1 MTAIVTTPFRVVNA
15 ENFKEDIAGSSV
27 YVGIGKTDVWSTAT
41 SDLTDATTPFTPQD
55 RIDDIHEAYQ
65 NMIGMKKIAS
75 ADVAHIVP
83 RHTWTSGTT
92 YVAWDSDD
100 SEIYDKA
107 FYIVTSEYKVYKC
120 ISSPGTQ
127 STVEPT
133 HINTDPTAES
143 DTYKWKY
150 MYTVTVTDA
159 EKFLTISYLPVRTE
173 QDVTSS
179 TVNGAISEAS
189 VVVIDTANE
198 YIKTGMLITGTGVAT
213 NPVPT
218 VTAISTNGLSI
229 TMSGPQTIADDV
241 VLTFG
246 RLADTD
252 VNYANQTAQLN
263 SANTSLTAVGG
274 IERYEVTAGGSG
286 YTSAPDVIVRGDGTN
301 ALALATVSGGAV
313 TAITV
318 SSAGSG
324 IEANKGDNYTV
335 ADLLIGSVTSGGGTG
350 AAARAIIAPPGGHGI
365 DPVKELGAFYV
376 AVNSQLSGSEG
387 GDLTVGNDFRQ
398 ITLIKKPQN
407 FGTTV
412 TATATTL
419 RARRSLVLA
428 SGGSVSGFEVDQVIS
443 GSSSAAKAYL
453 VEIDTTNKVL
463 YYIQNSKTGY
473 ADFVSGDTITGTL
486 PSGGSSALNTTSGTS
501 WYGQATNG
509 YGPEV
514 KTNSGQ
520 LLFLENRDAINRSS
534 SQIEDIKLIIE
545 F

>member
-15 ENFKEDIAGSSV
+15 ENFKEDVAGSSV

-92 YVAWDSDD
+92 YTAWDSDD
-100 SEIYDKA
+100 SAIYDKA
-107 FYIVTSEYKVYKC
+107 FYVVTSEYKVYKC

-150 MYTVTVTDA
+150 MYTVSVTDA

-173 QDVTSS
+173 PTVSTSTGGNGGSESVTV
-179 TVNGAISEAS
+179 TLTA
-189 VVVIDTANE
+189 ANE
-198 YIKTGMLITGTGVAT
+198 YIVAGMLVTGSGITAGDTVAAIDGVTLTLSTAR
-213 NPVPT
+213 T
-218 VTAISTNGLSI
+218 VANGST
-229 TMSGPQTIADDV
+229 
-241 VLTFG
+241 LTFG

-252 VNYANQTAQLN
+252 VNYANQTAQIN
-263 SANTSLTAVGG
+263 SANTSLTAVAG

-301 ALALATVSGGAV
+301 ALAVATVSGGAV

-318 SSAGSG
+318 STAGSG
-324 IEANKGDNYTV
+324 TEANKGDGYTV
-335 ADLLIGSVTSGGGTG
+335 ADLLIGSVTSGGGTS
-350 AAARAIIAPPGGHGI
+350 AAGRAIITPSGGHGI

-398 ITLIKKPQN
+398 ISLIKKPQN
-407 FGTTV
+407 FGTDV
-412 TATATTL
+412 TASATTL
-419 RARRSLVLA
+419 RARKALVLA
-428 SGGSVSGFEVDQVIS
+428 NAGSVSGFAVDQVIV
-443 GSSSAAKAYL
+443 GSSSGAKAYL

-463 YYIQNSKTGY
+463 YYVQNSKTGY

-486 PSGGSSALNTTSGTS
+486 PSGGSSVLNTTSGTT
-501 WYGQATNG
+501 WYGQSTNG

-514 KTNSGQ
+514 KMNSGQ

>member
-15 ENFKEDIAGSSV
+15 ENFKEDVAGSSV

-92 YVAWDSDD
+92 YTAWDSDD
-100 SEIYDKA
+100 SAIYDKA
-107 FYIVTSEYKVYKC
+107 FYVVTSEYKVYKC

-150 MYTVTVTDA
+150 MYTVSVTDA

-173 QDVTSS
+173 PTVSTSTGGNGGSESVTV
-179 TVNGAISEAS
+179 TLTA
-189 VVVIDTANE
+189 ANE
-198 YIKTGMLITGTGVAT
+198 YIVAGMLVTGSGITAGDTVAAIDGVTLTLSTAREVANGTT
-213 NPVPT
+213 
-218 VTAISTNGLSI
+218 
-229 TMSGPQTIADDV
+229 
-241 VLTFG
+241 LTFG

-252 VNYANQTAQLN
+252 VNYANQTAQIN
-263 SANTSLTAVGG
+263 SANTSLTAVAG

-301 ALALATVSGGAV
+301 ALAVATVSGGAV

-318 SSAGSG
+318 STAGSG
-324 IEANKGDNYTV
+324 TEANKGDGYTV
-335 ADLLIGSVTSGGGTG
+335 ADLLIGSVTSGGGTS
-350 AAARAIIAPPGGHGI
+350 AAGRAIITPSGGHGI

-398 ITLIKKPQN
+398 ISLIKKPQN
-407 FGTTV
+407 FGTDV
-412 TATATTL
+412 TASATTL
-419 RARRSLVLA
+419 RARKALVLA
-428 SGGSVSGFEVDQVIS
+428 NAGSVSGFAVDQVIV
-443 GSSSAAKAYL
+443 GSSSGAKAYL

-463 YYIQNSKTGY
+463 YYVQNSKTGY

-486 PSGGSSALNTTSGTS
+486 PSGGSSVLNTTSGTT
-501 WYGQATNG
+501 WYGQSTNG

-514 KTNSGQ
+514 KMNSGQ

>member
-15 ENFKEDIAGSSV
+15 ENFKEDVAGSSV

-92 YVAWDSDD
+92 YTAWDSDD
-100 SEIYDKA
+100 SAIYDKA

-150 MYTVTVTDA
+150 MYTVSVTDA

-173 QDVTSS
+173 PTVSTSTGGNGGSSSVTV
-179 TVNGAISEAS
+179 TLTA
-189 VVVIDTANE
+189 ANE
-198 YIKTGMLITGTGVAT
+198 YIVAGMLVTGSGITAGDTVAAIDGVTLTLSTARAVANGTT
-213 NPVPT
+213 
-218 VTAISTNGLSI
+218 
-229 TMSGPQTIADDV
+229 
-241 VLTFG
+241 LTFG

-252 VNYANQTAQLN
+252 VNYANQTAQIN
-263 SANTSLTAVGG
+263 SANTSLTAVAG

-301 ALALATVSGGAV
+301 ALAVATVSGGAV

-318 SSAGSG
+318 STAGSG
-324 IEANKGDNYTV
+324 TEANKGDGYTV
-335 ADLLIGSVTSGGGTG
+335 ADLLIGSVTSGGGTS
-350 AAARAIIAPPGGHGI
+350 AAGRAIITPSGGHGI

-398 ITLIKKPQN
+398 ISLIKKPQN
-407 FGTTV
+407 FGTDV
-412 TATATTL
+412 TASATTL
-419 RARRSLVLA
+419 RARKALVLA
-428 SGGSVSGFEVDQVIS
+428 NAGSVSGFAVDQVIV
-443 GSSSAAKAYL
+443 GSSSGAKAYL

-463 YYIQNSKTGY
+463 YYVQNSKTGY

-486 PSGGSSALNTTSGTS
+486 PSGGSSVLNTTSGTT
-501 WYGQATNG
+501 WYGQSTNG

-514 KTNSGQ
+514 KMNSGQ

>member
-15 ENFKEDIAGSSV
+15 ENFKEDVAGSSV

-92 YVAWDSDD
+92 YTAWDSDD
-100 SEIYDKA
+100 SAIYDKA
-107 FYIVTSEYKVYKC
+107 FYVVTSEYKVYKC

-150 MYTVTVTDA
+150 MYTVSVTDA

-173 QDVTSS
+173 PTVSTSTGGNGGSESVTV
-179 TVNGAISEAS
+179 TLTA
-189 VVVIDTANE
+189 ANE
-198 YIKTGMLITGTGVAT
+198 YIVAGMLVTGSGITAGDTVAAIDGVTLTLSTARTVANGTT
-213 NPVPT
+213 
-218 VTAISTNGLSI
+218 
-229 TMSGPQTIADDV
+229 
-241 VLTFG
+241 LTFG

-252 VNYANQTAQLN
+252 VNYANQTAQIN
-263 SANTSLTAVGG
+263 SANTSLTAVAG

-286 YTSAPDVIVRGDGTN
+286 YTSAPDVIVRGDGTS
-301 ALALATVSGGAV
+301 ALAVATVSGGAV

-318 SSAGSG
+318 STAGSG
-324 IEANKGDNYTV
+324 TEANKGDGYTV
-335 ADLLIGSVTSGGGTG
+335 ADLLIGSVTSGGGTS
-350 AAARAIIAPPGGHGI
+350 AAGRAIITPSGGHGI

-398 ITLIKKPQN
+398 ISLIKKPQN
-407 FGTTV
+407 FGTDV
-412 TATATTL
+412 TASATTL
-419 RARRSLVLA
+419 RARKALVLA
-428 SGGSVSGFEVDQVIS
+428 NAGSVSGFAVDQVIV
-443 GSSSAAKAYL
+443 GSSSGAKAYL

-463 YYIQNSKTGY
+463 YYVQNSKTGY

-486 PSGGSSALNTTSGTS
+486 PSGGSSVLNTTSGTT

-514 KTNSGQ
+514 KMNSGQ

>member
-15 ENFKEDIAGSSV
+15 ENFKEDVAGSSV

-92 YVAWDSDD
+92 YTAWDSDD
-100 SEIYDKA
+100 SAIYDKA

-150 MYTVTVTDA
+150 MYTVSVTDA

-173 QDVTSS
+173 PTVSTSTGGNGGSESVTV
-179 TVNGAISEAS
+179 TLTA
-189 VVVIDTANE
+189 ANE
-198 YIKTGMLITGTGVAT
+198 YIVAGMLVTGSGITAGDTVAAIDGVTLTLSTARAVANGTT
-213 NPVPT
+213 
-218 VTAISTNGLSI
+218 
-229 TMSGPQTIADDV
+229 
-241 VLTFG
+241 LTFG

-252 VNYANQTAQLN
+252 VNYANQTAQIN
-263 SANTSLTAVGG
+263 SANTSLTAVAG

-301 ALALATVSGGAV
+301 ALAVATVSGGAV

-318 SSAGSG
+318 STAGSG
-324 IEANKGDNYTV
+324 TEANKGDGYTV
-335 ADLLIGSVTSGGGTG
+335 ADLLFGSVTFGGGTS
-350 AAARAIIAPPGGHGI
+350 AAGRAIITPSGGHGI

-398 ITLIKKPQN
+398 ISLIKKPQN

-412 TATATTL
+412 TASATTL
-419 RARRSLVLA
+419 RARKALVLA
-428 SGGSVSGFEVDQVIS
+428 NAGSVSGFAVDQVIT

-463 YYIQNSKTGY
+463 YYVQNSKTGY

-486 PSGGSSALNTTSGTS
+486 PSGGSSVLNTTSGTT
-501 WYGQATNG
+501 WYGQSTNG

-514 KTNSGQ
+514 KMNSGQ

>member
-15 ENFKEDIAGSSV
+15 ENFKEDVAGSSV

-92 YVAWDSDD
+92 YTAWDSDD
-100 SEIYDKA
+100 SAIYDKA
-107 FYIVTSEYKVYKC
+107 FYVVTSEYKVYKC

-143 DTYKWKY
+143 DSYKWKY
-150 MYTVTVTDA
+150 MYTVSVTDA

-173 QDVTSS
+173 PTVSTSTGGNGGSSSVTV
-179 TVNGAISEAS
+179 TLTA
-189 VVVIDTANE
+189 ANE
-198 YIKTGMLITGTGVAT
+198 YIVAGMLVTGSGITAGDTVAAIDGVTLTLSTARAVANGTT
-213 NPVPT
+213 
-218 VTAISTNGLSI
+218 
-229 TMSGPQTIADDV
+229 
-241 VLTFG
+241 LTFG

-252 VNYANQTAQLN
+252 VNYANQTAQIN
-263 SANTSLTAVGG
+263 SANTSLTAVAG

-301 ALALATVSGGAV
+301 ALAIATVSGGAV

-324 IEANKGDNYTV
+324 TEANKGDGYTV
-335 ADLLIGSVTSGGGTG
+335 ADLLIGSVTSGGGTS
-350 AAARAIIAPPGGHGI
+350 AAGRAIITPSGGHGI

-398 ITLIKKPQN
+398 ISLIKKPQN
-407 FGTTV
+407 FGTDV

-419 RARRSLVLA
+419 RARKALVLA
-428 SGGSVSGFEVDQVIS
+428 SAGSVSGFAVDQVIV
-443 GSSSAAKAYL
+443 GSSSGAKAYL

-463 YYIQNSKTGY
+463 YYVQNSKTGY

-486 PSGGSSALNTTSGTS
+486 PSGGSSVLNTTSGTT

-514 KTNSGQ
+514 KMNSGQ

>member
-15 ENFKEDIAGSSV
+15 ENFKEDVAGSSV

-92 YVAWDSDD
+92 YTAWDSDD
-100 SEIYDKA
+100 SAIYDKA
-107 FYIVTSEYKVYKC
+107 FYVVTSEYKVYKC

-150 MYTVTVTDA
+150 MYTVSVTDA

-173 QDVTSS
+173 PTVSTSTGGNGGSESVTV
-179 TVNGAISEAS
+179 TLTA
-189 VVVIDTANE
+189 ANE
-198 YIKTGMLITGTGVAT
+198 YIVAGMLVTGSGITAGDTVAAIDGVTLTLSTARTVANGTT
-213 NPVPT
+213 
-218 VTAISTNGLSI
+218 
-229 TMSGPQTIADDV
+229 
-241 VLTFG
+241 LTFG

-252 VNYANQTAQLN
+252 VNYANQTAQIN
-263 SANTSLTAVGG
+263 SANTSLTAVAG

-318 SSAGSG
+318 STAGSG
-324 IEANKGDNYTV
+324 TEANKGDGYTV
-335 ADLLIGSVTSGGGTG
+335 ADLLIGSVTSGGGTS
-350 AAARAIIAPPGGHGI
+350 AAGRAIITPSGGHGI

-398 ITLIKKPQN
+398 ISLIKKPQN

-412 TATATTL
+412 TASATTL
-419 RARRSLVLA
+419 RARKALVLA
-428 SGGSVSGFEVDQVIS
+428 NAGSVSGFAVDQVIV
-443 GSSSAAKAYL
+443 GSSSGAKAYL

-463 YYIQNSKTGY
+463 YYVQNSKTGY

-486 PSGGSSALNTTSGTS
+486 PSGGSSVLNTTSGTT
-501 WYGQATNG
+501 WYGQSTNG

-514 KTNSGQ
+514 KMNSGQ

>member
-15 ENFKEDIAGSSV
+15 ENFKEDVAGSSV

-92 YVAWDSDD
+92 YTAWDSDD
-100 SEIYDKA
+100 SAIYDKA

-150 MYTVTVTDA
+150 MYTVSVTDA

-173 QDVTSS
+173 PTVSTSTGGNGGSSSVTV
-179 TVNGAISEAS
+179 TLTA
-189 VVVIDTANE
+189 ANE
-198 YIKTGMLITGTGVAT
+198 YIVAGMLVTGSGITAGDTVAAIDGVTLTLSTARTVANGTT
-213 NPVPT
+213 
-218 VTAISTNGLSI
+218 
-229 TMSGPQTIADDV
+229 
-241 VLTFG
+241 LTFG

-252 VNYANQTAQLN
+252 VNYANQTAQIN
-263 SANTSLTAVGG
+263 SANTSLTAVAG

-301 ALALATVSGGAV
+301 ALAVATVSGGAV

-318 SSAGSG
+318 STAGSG
-324 IEANKGDNYTV
+324 TEANKGDGYTV
-335 ADLLIGSVTSGGGTG
+335 ADLLIGSVTSGGGTS
-350 AAARAIIAPPGGHGI
+350 AAGRAIITPSGGHGI

-398 ITLIKKPQN
+398 ISLIKKPQN
-407 FGTTV
+407 FGTDV
-412 TATATTL
+412 TASATTL
-419 RARRSLVLA
+419 RARKALVLA
-428 SGGSVSGFEVDQVIS
+428 NAGSVSGFAVDQVIV
-443 GSSSAAKAYL
+443 GSSSGAKAYL

-463 YYIQNSKTGY
+463 YYVQNSKTGY

-486 PSGGSSALNTTSGTS
+486 PSGGSSVLNTTSGTT
-501 WYGQATNG
+501 WYGQSTNG

-514 KTNSGQ
+514 KMNSGQ

>member
-15 ENFKEDIAGSSV
+15 ENFKEDVAGSSV

-92 YVAWDSDD
+92 YTAWDSDD
-100 SEIYDKA
+100 SAIYDKA
-107 FYIVTSEYKVYKC
+107 FYVVTSEYKVYKC

-150 MYTVTVTDA
+150 MYTVSVTDA

-173 QDVTSS
+173 PTVSTSTGGNGGSESVTV
-179 TVNGAISEAS
+179 TLTA
-189 VVVIDTANE
+189 ANE
-198 YIKTGMLITGTGVAT
+198 YIVAGMLVTGSGITAGDTVAAIDGVTLTLSTARTVANGTT
-213 NPVPT
+213 
-218 VTAISTNGLSI
+218 
-229 TMSGPQTIADDV
+229 
-241 VLTFG
+241 LTFG

-252 VNYANQTAQLN
+252 VNYANQTAQIN
-263 SANTSLTAVGG
+263 SANTSLTAVAG

-301 ALALATVSGGAV
+301 ALAVATVSGGAV

-318 SSAGSG
+318 STAGSG
-324 IEANKGDNYTV
+324 TEANKGDGYTV
-335 ADLLIGSVTSGGGTG
+335 GDLLIGSVTSGGGTS
-350 AAARAIIAPPGGHGI
+350 AAGRAIITPSGGHGI

-398 ITLIKKPQN
+398 ISLIKKPQN
-407 FGTTV
+407 FGTDV
-412 TATATTL
+412 TASATTL
-419 RARRSLVLA
+419 RARKALVLA
-428 SGGSVSGFEVDQVIS
+428 NAGSVSGFAVDQVIV
-443 GSSSAAKAYL
+443 GSSSGAKAYL

-463 YYIQNSKTGY
+463 YYVQNSKTGY

-486 PSGGSSALNTTSGTS
+486 PSGGSSVLNTTSGTT
-501 WYGQATNG
+501 WYGQSTNG

-514 KTNSGQ
+514 KMNSGQ

>member
-15 ENFKEDIAGSSV
+15 ENFKEDVAGSSV

-92 YVAWDSDD
+92 YTAWDSDD
-100 SEIYDKA
+100 SAIYDKA

-150 MYTVTVTDA
+150 MYTVSVTDA

-173 QDVTSS
+173 PTVSTSTGGNGGSSSVTV
-179 TVNGAISEAS
+179 TLTA
-189 VVVIDTANE
+189 ANE
-198 YIKTGMLITGTGVAT
+198 YIVAGMLVTGSGITAGDTVAAIDGVTLTLSTARTVANGTT
-213 NPVPT
+213 
-218 VTAISTNGLSI
+218 
-229 TMSGPQTIADDV
+229 
-241 VLTFG
+241 LTFG

-252 VNYANQTAQLN
+252 VNYANQTAQIN
-263 SANTSLTAVGG
+263 SANTSLTAVAG

-301 ALALATVSGGAV
+301 ALAVATVSGGAV

-318 SSAGSG
+318 STAGSG
-324 IEANKGDNYTV
+324 TEANKGDGYTV
-335 ADLLIGSVTSGGGTG
+335 ADLLIGSVTSGGGTS
-350 AAARAIIAPPGGHGI
+350 AAGRAIITPSGGHGI

-398 ITLIKKPQN
+398 ISLIKKPQN
-407 FGTTV
+407 FGTDV

-419 RARRSLVLA
+419 RARKALVLA
-428 SGGSVSGFEVDQVIS
+428 SAGSVSGFAVDQVIV
-443 GSSSAAKAYL
+443 GSSSGAKAYL

-463 YYIQNSKTGY
+463 YYVQNSKTGY

-486 PSGGSSALNTTSGTS
+486 PSGGSSVLNTTSGTT
-501 WYGQATNG
+501 WYGQSTNG

-514 KTNSGQ
+514 KMNSGQ

>member
-15 ENFKEDIAGSSV
+15 ENFKEDVAGSSV

-92 YVAWDSDD
+92 YTAWDSDD
-100 SEIYDKA
+100 SAIYDKA
-107 FYIVTSEYKVYKC
+107 FYVVTSEYKVYKC

-150 MYTVTVTDA
+150 MYTVSVTDA

-173 QDVTSS
+173 PTVSTSTGGNGGSSSVTV
-179 TVNGAISEAS
+179 TLTA
-189 VVVIDTANE
+189 ANE
-198 YIKTGMLITGTGVAT
+198 YIVAGMLVTGSGITAGDTVAAIDGVTLTLSTARPVANGTT
-213 NPVPT
+213 
-218 VTAISTNGLSI
+218 
-229 TMSGPQTIADDV
+229 
-241 VLTFG
+241 LTFG

-252 VNYANQTAQLN
+252 VNYANQTAQIN
-263 SANTSLTAVGG
+263 SANTSLTAVAG

-301 ALALATVSGGAV
+301 ALAVATVSGGAV

-318 SSAGSG
+318 STAGSG
-324 IEANKGDNYTV
+324 TEANKGDGYTV
-335 ADLLIGSVTSGGGTG
+335 ADLLIGSVTSGGGTS
-350 AAARAIIAPPGGHGI
+350 AAGRAIITPSGGHGI

-398 ITLIKKPQN
+398 ISLIKKPQN
-407 FGTTV
+407 FGTDV
-412 TATATTL
+412 TASATTL
-419 RARRSLVLA
+419 RARKALVLA
-428 SGGSVSGFEVDQVIS
+428 NAGSVSGFAVDQVIV
-443 GSSSAAKAYL
+443 GSSSGAKAYL

-463 YYIQNSKTGY
+463 YYVQNSKTGY

-486 PSGGSSALNTTSGTS
+486 PSGGSSVLNTTSGTT
-501 WYGQATNG
+501 WYGQSTNG

-514 KTNSGQ
+514 KMNSGQ

>member
-15 ENFKEDIAGSSV
+15 ENFKEDVAGSSV

-92 YVAWDSDD
+92 YTAWDSDD
-100 SEIYDKA
+100 SAIYDKA
-107 FYIVTSEYKVYKC
+107 FYVVTSEYKVYKC

-150 MYTVTVTDA
+150 MYTVSVTDA

-173 QDVTSS
+173 PTVSTSTGGNGGSESVTV
-179 TVNGAISEAS
+179 TLTA
-189 VVVIDTANE
+189 ANE
-198 YIKTGMLITGTGVAT
+198 YIVAGMLVTGSGITAGDTVAAIDGVTLTLSTARTVANGTT
-213 NPVPT
+213 
-218 VTAISTNGLSI
+218 
-229 TMSGPQTIADDV
+229 
-241 VLTFG
+241 LTFG

-252 VNYANQTAQLN
+252 VNYANQTAQIN
-263 SANTSLTAVGG
+263 SANTSLTAVAG

-301 ALALATVSGGAV
+301 ALAVATVSGGAV

-318 SSAGSG
+318 STAGSG
-324 IEANKGDNYTV
+324 TEANKGDGYTV
-335 ADLLIGSVTSGGGTG
+335 ADLLIGSVTSGGGTS
-350 AAARAIIAPPGGHGI
+350 AAGRAIITPSGGHGI

-398 ITLIKKPQN
+398 ISLIKKPQN
-407 FGTTV
+407 FGTDV

-419 RARRSLVLA
+419 RARKALVLA
-428 SGGSVSGFEVDQVIS
+428 NAGSVSGFAVDQVIV
-443 GSSSAAKAYL
+443 GSSSGAKAYL

-463 YYIQNSKTGY
+463 YYVQNSKTGY

-486 PSGGSSALNTTSGTS
+486 PSGGSSVLNTTSGTT
-501 WYGQATNG
+501 WYGQSTNG

-514 KTNSGQ
+514 KMNSGQ

>member
-15 ENFKEDIAGSSV
+15 ENFKEDVAGSSV

-92 YVAWDSDD
+92 YTAWDSDD
-100 SEIYDKA
+100 SAIYDKA
-107 FYIVTSEYKVYKC
+107 FYVVTSEYKVYKC

-150 MYTVTVTDA
+150 MYTVSVTDA

-173 QDVTSS
+173 PTVSTSTGGNGGSESVTV
-179 TVNGAISEAS
+179 TLTA
-189 VVVIDTANE
+189 ANE
-198 YIKTGMLITGTGVAT
+198 YIVAGMLVTGSGITAGDTVAAIDGVTLTLSTARAVANGTT
-213 NPVPT
+213 
-218 VTAISTNGLSI
+218 
-229 TMSGPQTIADDV
+229 
-241 VLTFG
+241 LTFG

-252 VNYANQTAQLN
+252 VNYANQTAQIN
-263 SANTSLTAVGG
+263 SANTSLTAVAG

-301 ALALATVSGGAV
+301 ALAVATVSGGAV

-318 SSAGSG
+318 STAGSG
-324 IEANKGDNYTV
+324 TEANKGDGYTV
-335 ADLLIGSVTSGGGTG
+335 ADLLIGSVTSGGGTS
-350 AAARAIIAPPGGHGI
+350 AAGRAIITPSGGHGI

-398 ITLIKKPQN
+398 ISLIKKPQN
-407 FGTTV
+407 FGTDV
-412 TATATTL
+412 TASATTL
-419 RARRSLVLA
+419 RARKALVLA
-428 SGGSVSGFEVDQVIS
+428 NAGSVSGFAVDQVIV
-443 GSSSAAKAYL
+443 GSSSGAKAYL

-463 YYIQNSKTGY
+463 YYVQNSKTGY

-486 PSGGSSALNTTSGTS
+486 PSGGSSVLNTTSGTT
-501 WYGQATNG
+501 WYGQSTNG

-514 KTNSGQ
+514 KMNSGQ

>member
-15 ENFKEDIAGSSV
+15 ENFKEDVAGSSV

-92 YVAWDSDD
+92 YTAWDSDD
-100 SEIYDKA
+100 SAIYDKA
-107 FYIVTSEYKVYKC
+107 FYVVTSEYKVYKC

-150 MYTVTVTDA
+150 MYTVSVTDA

-173 QDVTSS
+173 PTVSTSTGGNGGTSS
-179 TVNGAISEAS
+179 VTVTLTA
-189 VVVIDTANE
+189 ANE
-198 YIKTGMLITGTGVAT
+198 YIVAGMLVTGSGITAGDTVAAIDGVTLTLSTARAVANGTT
-213 NPVPT
+213 
-218 VTAISTNGLSI
+218 
-229 TMSGPQTIADDV
+229 
-241 VLTFG
+241 LTFG

-252 VNYANQTAQLN
+252 VNYANQTAQIN
-263 SANTSLTAVGG
+263 SANTSLTAVAG

-301 ALALATVSGGAV
+301 ALAIATVSGGAV

-324 IEANKGDNYTV
+324 TEANKGDGYTV
-335 ADLLIGSVTSGGGTG
+335 ADLLIGSVTSGGGTS
-350 AAARAIIAPPGGHGI
+350 AAGRAIITPSGGHGI

-398 ITLIKKPQN
+398 ISLIKKPQN
-407 FGTTV
+407 FGTDV

-419 RARRSLVLA
+419 RARKALVLA
-428 SGGSVSGFEVDQVIS
+428 SAGSVSGFAVDQVIS
-443 GSSSAAKAYL
+443 GSSSGAKAYL

-463 YYIQNSKTGY
+463 YYVQNSKTGY

-486 PSGGSSALNTTSGTS
+486 PSGGSSVLNTTSGTT

-514 KTNSGQ
+514 KMNSGQ

>member
-15 ENFKEDIAGSSV
+15 ENFKEDVAGSSV

-92 YVAWDSDD
+92 YTAWDSDD
-100 SEIYDKA
+100 SAIYDKA

-150 MYTVTVTDA
+150 MYTVSVTDA

-173 QDVTSS
+173 PTVSTSTGGNGGSESVTV
-179 TVNGAISEAS
+179 TLTA
-189 VVVIDTANE
+189 ANE
-198 YIKTGMLITGTGVAT
+198 YIVAGMLVTGSGITAGDTVAAIDGVTLTLSTARAVANGTT
-213 NPVPT
+213 
-218 VTAISTNGLSI
+218 
-229 TMSGPQTIADDV
+229 
-241 VLTFG
+241 LTFG

-252 VNYANQTAQLN
+252 VNYANQTAQIN
-263 SANTSLTAVGG
+263 SANTSLTAVAG

-318 SSAGSG
+318 STAGSG
-324 IEANKGDNYTV
+324 TEANKGDGYTV
-335 ADLLIGSVTSGGGTG
+335 ADLLIGSVTSGGGTS
-350 AAARAIIAPPGGHGI
+350 AAGRAIITPSGGHGI

-398 ITLIKKPQN
+398 ISLIKKPQN
-407 FGTTV
+407 FGTDG
-412 TATATTL
+412 TASATTL
-419 RARRSLVLA
+419 RARKALVLA
-428 SGGSVSGFEVDQVIS
+428 NAGSVSGFAVDQVIV
-443 GSSSAAKAYL
+443 GSSSGAKAYL

-463 YYIQNSKTGY
+463 YYVQNSKTGY

-486 PSGGSSALNTTSGTS
+486 PSGGSSVLNTTSGTT
-501 WYGQATNG
+501 WYGQSTNG

-514 KTNSGQ
+514 KMNSGQ

>member
-15 ENFKEDIAGSSV
+15 ENFKEDVAGSSV

-92 YVAWDSDD
+92 YTAWDSDD
-100 SEIYDKA
+100 SAIYDKA
-107 FYIVTSEYKVYKC
+107 FYVVTSEYKVYKC

-150 MYTVTVTDA
+150 MYTVSVTDA

-173 QDVTSS
+173 PTVSTSTGGNGGSESVTV
-179 TVNGAISEAS
+179 TLTA
-189 VVVIDTANE
+189 ANE
-198 YIKTGMLITGTGVAT
+198 YIVAGMLVTGSGITAGDTVAAIDGVTLTLSTARTVANGTT
-213 NPVPT
+213 
-218 VTAISTNGLSI
+218 
-229 TMSGPQTIADDV
+229 
-241 VLTFG
+241 LTFG

-252 VNYANQTAQLN
+252 VNYANQTAQIN
-263 SANTSLTAVGG
+263 SANTSLTAVAG

-301 ALALATVSGGAV
+301 ALAVATVSGGAV

-324 IEANKGDNYTV
+324 TEANKGDGYTV
-335 ADLLIGSVTSGGGTG
+335 ADLLIGSVTSGGGTS
-350 AAARAIIAPPGGHGI
+350 AAGRAIITPSGGHGI

-398 ITLIKKPQN
+398 ISLIKKPQN
-407 FGTTV
+407 FGTDV
-412 TATATTL
+412 TASATTL
-419 RARRSLVLA
+419 RARKALVLA
-428 SGGSVSGFEVDQVIS
+428 NAGSVSGFAVDQVIV
-443 GSSSAAKAYL
+443 GSSSGAKAYL

-463 YYIQNSKTGY
+463 YYVQNSKTGY

-486 PSGGSSALNTTSGTS
+486 PSGGSSVLNTTSGTT
-501 WYGQATNG
+501 WYGQSTNG

-514 KTNSGQ
+514 KMNSGQ

>member
-15 ENFKEDIAGSSV
+15 ENFKEYVAGSSV

-65 NMIGMKKIAS
+65 NMSGMKKIAS

-92 YVAWDSDD
+92 YTAWDSDD
-100 SEIYDKA
+100 SAIYDKA
-107 FYIVTSEYKVYKC
+107 FYVVTSEYKVYKC

-150 MYTVTVTDA
+150 MYTVSVTDA

-173 QDVTSS
+173 PPVSTSTGGNGGSSSVTV
-179 TVNGAISEAS
+179 TLTA
-189 VVVIDTANE
+189 ANE
-198 YIKTGMLITGTGVAT
+198 YIVAGMLVTGSGITAGDTVAAIDGVTLTLSTAREVANGTT
-213 NPVPT
+213 
-218 VTAISTNGLSI
+218 
-229 TMSGPQTIADDV
+229 
-241 VLTFG
+241 LTFG

-252 VNYANQTAQLN
+252 VNYANQTAQIT
-263 SANTSLTAVGG
+263 SANTSLTAVAG

-286 YTSAPDVIVRGDGTN
+286 YTSAPDVIVRGDGTS
-301 ALALATVSGGAV
+301 ALAVATVSGGAV

-318 SSAGSG
+318 STAGAG
-324 IEANKGDNYTV
+324 TEANKGDGYTV
-335 ADLLIGSVTSGGGTG
+335 ADLLIGSVTSGGGTS
-350 AAARAIIAPPGGHGI
+350 AAGRAIITPSGGHGI

-398 ITLIKKPQN
+398 ISLIKKPQN
-407 FGTTV
+407 FGTDV

-419 RARRSLVLA
+419 RAIKALVLA
-428 SGGSVSGFEVDQVIS
+428 NAGSFSGFAVDQVIV
-443 GSSSAAKAYL
+443 GSSSGAKAYL

-463 YYIQNSKTGY
+463 YYVQNSKTGY

-486 PSGGSSALNTTSGTS
+486 PSGGSSVLNTTSGTT
-501 WYGQATNG
+501 WYGQSTNG

-514 KTNSGQ
+514 KMNSGQ

>member
-1 MTAIVTTPFRVVNA
+1 
-15 ENFKEDIAGSSV
+15 
-27 YVGIGKTDVWSTAT
+27 
-41 SDLTDATTPFTPQD
+41 
-55 RIDDIHEAYQ
+55 
-65 NMIGMKKIAS
+65 
-75 ADVAHIVP
+75 
-83 RHTWTSGTT
+83 
-92 YVAWDSDD
+92 
-100 SEIYDKA
+100 
-107 FYIVTSEYKVYKC
+107 
-120 ISSPGTQ
+120 
-127 STVEPT
+127 
-133 HINTDPTAES
+133 
-143 DTYKWKY
+143 
-150 MYTVTVTDA
+150 MYTVSVTDA

-173 QDVTSS
+173 QSVTTSI
-179 TVNGAISEAS
+179 TNGAVSGAAA
-189 VVVIDTANE
+189 VTLAAANE
-198 YIKTGMLITGTGVAT
+198 YIVAGMLVTGSGVAT

-218 VTAISTNGLSI
+218 VVSI
-229 TMSGPQTIADDV
+229 TGTALVLSANQTIADTV
-241 VLTFG
+241 TLTFG

-252 VNYANQTAQLN
+252 VNYANQTGQMN
-263 SANTSLTAVGG
+263 SANTSLTAVAG

-286 YTSAPDVIVRGDGTN
+286 YTSAPDVIVRGDGAG

-318 SSAGSG
+318 SGAGSG

-335 ADLLIGSVTSGGGTG
+335 ADLLIGSVTSGSGTA
-350 AAARAIIAPPGGHGI
+350 AAARAIITPSGGHGI

-398 ITLIKKPQN
+398 ISLIKKPHN

-419 RARRSLVLA
+419 RARKSLVLA
-428 SGGSVSGFEVDQVIS
+428 AGGSVSGFAVDQVIV
-443 GSSSAAKAYL
+443 GSSSGAKAYL

-463 YYIQNSKTGY
+463 YYYQNSKTGY
-473 ADFVSGDTITGTL
+473 AAFVSGDTITGTL
-486 PSGGSSALNTTSGTS
+486 PSGGSSVLLTTSGTT
-501 WYGQATNG
+501 WYGQSTNG

-514 KTNSGQ
+514 KMNSGQ